1 MYQVFEK
8 NVIQFDLK
16 HSIPCLQVLD
26 DPSEDNL
33 YLGKTYIAACIFI
46 TVKKTQKIEIS
57 YPPPP
62 VVYYVLVKNQLLC
75 KGNTVTCIAEII
87 E

>member
-57 YPPPP
+57 
-62 VVYYVLVKNQLLC
+62 
-75 KGNTVTCIAEII
+75 
-87 E
+87 